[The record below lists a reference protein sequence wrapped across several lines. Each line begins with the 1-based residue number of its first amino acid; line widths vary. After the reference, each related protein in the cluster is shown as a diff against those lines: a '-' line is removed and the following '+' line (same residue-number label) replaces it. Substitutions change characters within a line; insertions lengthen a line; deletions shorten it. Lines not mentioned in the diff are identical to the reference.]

1 MVVGVGA
8 WFLRDHTYLPPAVL
22 IVTAMMTRGLLVCSP
37 SVTLASVTLAH
48 FWMILVAPRPFLSS
62 VVLVL
67 SLRSVASV
75 ALMTLIRPL
84 FCSMTILFCHL
95 VLTTDRPRR

>member
-37 SVTLASVTLAH
+37 SVTLTH
-48 FWMILVAPRPFLSS
+48 FWMILVASRPFLSS

-75 ALMTLIRPL
+75 ALITLIRRL
-84 FCSMTILFCHL
+84 FCSLTILFCHL
-95 VLTTDRPRR
+95 VLTTDQPRR